1 MLWWGCYF
9 EVIVTKTQNTD
20 LLMYQLNLELGIL
33 YTQMLVESLI
43 KQSITNYALL
53 VRLLGNGF
61 DCTLDDIVIDCPT
74 FPKHVSVKIKVNNVE
89 GFIYVYGKLKD

>member
-20 LLMYQLNLELGIL
+20 LLMYQLNLGLGIL

-61 DCTLDDIVIDCPT
+61 DCTLDDIVIDCLT